1 MTATL
6 TQVRQAL
13 KTTLETIPGL
23 RVYAFPKG
31 SVSPPAAV
39 IMPAEGEFLTYRT
52 SNVSH
57 DLDLVVTVFVQWGDD
72 ENSTETLD
80 AYLAD
85 SGTYSVYA
93 AVEADQR
100 LGGVVDGCNVVAAR
114 DHGKVTYAGADYFA
128 CGFAVE
134 VLL

>member
-13 KTTLETIPGL
+13 KTRLDTITGL
-23 RVYAFPKG
+23 SVYAFPPG
-31 SVSPPAAV
+31 TVTVPAAV
-39 IMPAEGEFLTYRT
+39 ITPQPGEFLTYRT

-57 DLDLVVTVFVQWGDD
+57 DLDLVVTVFVQHGDD
-72 ENSTETLD
+72 QSATEELD

-85 SGTYSVYA
+85 SGSQSIYL
-93 AVEADQR
+93 AVESGQT
-100 LGGVVDGCNVVAAR
+100 LGGVVDCCAVTGAR
-114 DHGKVTYAGADYFA
+114 NHGTFTFGEVQYYGVEL
-128 CGFAVE
+128 AVE